1 MTGNVTMKM
10 KRKYLFILTLLLT
23 VHSVIAQVTFKTA
36 VSKAELG
43 LNERLRIEFSI
54 DRQGGDDFTPPDFKN
69 FKVLAGPSQSSS
81 FSSINGKTSYK
92 LTYTYILQPT
102 AKGTFTIPSA
112 TITYEGEQIKSNTI
126 RITVTDAIEI
136 PEDPND
142 PRYLAQKNIHLVA
155 EVSNMSP
162 YVGESISVV
171 YKLYVDIKQVN
182 VQNTREASTPS
193 FNGFWNQNIEVK
205 KWVAKNG
212 TYGGKPH
219 RYVIVRKTVLI
230 PHKSGKLEIDPLE
243 MEITAGVPIGRR
255 DFFGNML
262 MNDVNF
268 TLTSGKKTIRVQELP
283 SENRPFNFTGAVG
296 DYSFSVTP
304 SKTELKA
311 NESAQIKVELSGEG
325 NLKLVKLPEISTPNG
340 LEVYEPEHKEKIRT
354 TLNGLSGSVY
364 DQYAVV
370 PQSRGKFKIPGVSFS
385 YFNPKEEKYY
395 SVETEPIV
403 LNALTGREVS
413 DEGIVSKKQ
422 EVVVTE
428 GDIRFIKLKSEF
440 VSTVKDDDFFGS
452 DLFYIL
458 MILPLL
464 SIPLGIFIGKKKQQ
478 RDSDIVGNKRRKA
491 DRLARKYLSQARKQ
505 LGKKEAFYIALE
517 KALHNYLKAKLHV
530 ETSEISREKIAEIL
544 NKRKVDNDTIEEFSK
559 VLENCDYARYTP
571 STDVEMKQEYE
582 NAKKVIAKID
592 KQL

>member
-1 MTGNVTMKM
+1 MQGA
-10 KRKYLFILTLLLT
+10 L
-23 VHSVIAQVTFKTA
+23 AQVTFKTA
-36 VSKAELG
+36 VSKTELG

-92 LTYTYILQPT
+92 LTYTYVIQPT

-112 TITYEGEQIKSNTI
+112 TITYDGEEIKSNTV
-126 RITVTDAIEI
+126 RVTVTDAIEI
-136 PEDPND
+136 PEDPSD
-142 PRYLAQKNIHLVA
+142 PRYVAQQNIHLEA
-155 EVSNMSP
+155 EVSNTTP

-171 YKLYVDIKQVN
+171 YKLYVDVNKVN
-182 VQNTREASTPS
+182 VQNTREASAPS

-212 TYGGKPH
+212 SYGGKPH
-219 RYVIVRKTVLI
+219 RYVVVRKTVLI
-230 PHKSGKLEIDPLE
+230 PHKSGKLEIEPLE

-268 TLTSGKKTIRVQELP
+268 TLTSGRKTIMVKELP
-283 SENRPFNFTGAVG
+283 EEDKPFNFNGAVG
-296 DYSFSVTP
+296 DFDFTVTP
-304 SKTELKA
+304 SKTDLNA
-311 NESAQIKVELSGEG
+311 NESAQVKVEIKGRG
-325 NLKLVKLPEISTPNG
+325 NLKLIQLPGISTPAG
-340 LEVYEPEHKEKIRT
+340 LEVYDPEHKENIQT
-354 TLNGLSGSVY
+354 TLDGLSGSIY

-370 PQSRGKFKIPGVSFS
+370 PQARGKYKIPGVSFS
-385 YFNPKEEKYY
+385 YFDPKKEKYF

-403 LNALTGREVS
+403 LNALQGRS
-413 DEGIVSKKQ
+413 LPDEGTVVSKQ
-422 EVVVTE
+422 EVTINE
-428 GDIRFIKLKSEF
+428 GDIRFIHLKPDFVPVEKEEEF
-440 VSTVKDDDFFGS
+440 FQSS
-452 DLFYIL
+452 LFYWL

-464 SIPLGIFIGKKKQQ
+464 SIPLGIFIGKKKRQ
-478 RDSDIVGNKRRKA
+478 RDMDIVGNKRRKA
-491 DRLARKYLSQARKQ
+491 DRLARRYLSQAKKV

-517 KALHNYLKAKLHV
+517 KALHNYLKAKLHI

-544 NKRKVDNDTIEEFSK
+544 HEKKVDETTIAEFGK
-559 VLENCDYARYTP
+559 LLENCDFARYTP
-571 STDVEMKQEYE
+571 STDVMMKQEYE

>member
-1 MTGNVTMKM
+1 MK
-10 KRKYLFILTLLLT
+10 KKYLFIVILLIA
-23 VHSVIAQVTFKTA
+23 VQNVIAQVTFKTT
-36 VSKAELG
+36 VSKTELG

-102 AKGTFTIPSA
+102 AKGNFTIPSA
-112 TITYEGEQIKSNTI
+112 TVTYENEVIKSNTV
-126 RITVTDAIEI
+126 RISVTDAIEI

-142 PRYLAQKNIHLVA
+142 PRYLAQQNVHLVA
-155 EVSNMSP
+155 EVSDLSP

-171 YKLYVDIKQVN
+171 YKLYVDINQVN
-182 VQNTREASTPS
+182 VQNTRETSSPS
-193 FNGFWNQNIEVK
+193 FNGFWNQNIDVK

-230 PHKSGKLEIDPLE
+230 PHKSGNLEIEPLE

-268 TLTSGKKTIRVQELP
+268 TLTSGKKIIRVKELP
-283 SENRPFNFTGAVG
+283 SENKPFNFSGAVG
-296 DYSFSVTP
+296 DFKFRVTP
-304 SKTELKA
+304 SKTDLKA

-325 NLKLVKLPEISTPNG
+325 NLKLVKLPGISTPNG
-340 LEVYEPEHKEKIRT
+340 LEVYEPEHKENIT
-354 TLNGLSGSVY
+354 TSLNGLSGSVY

-395 SVETEPIV
+395 SIETDPIMLNALQGRDIADEPIV
-403 LNALTGREVS
+403 SG
-413 DEGIVSKKQ
+413 KKD
-422 EVVVTE
+422 VIINE
-428 GDIRFIKLKSEF
+428 GDIRYIHLKTDF
-440 VSTVKDDDFFGS
+440 VSTLKEEDFFLS
-452 DLFYIL
+452 DLFYLL

-464 SIPLGIFIGKKKQQ
+464 SIPLGIFIGKKKIQ
-478 RDSDIVGNKRRKA
+478 RDSDIIGNKRRKA

-530 ETSEISREKIAEIL
+530 ETSEISREKITEIL
-544 NKRKVDNDTIEEFSK
+544 DKKQVDNSTIEEFGK

-571 STDVEMKQEYE
+571 STDVMMKQEYE

>member
-1 MTGNVTMKM
+1 M
-10 KRKYLFILTLLLT
+10 
-23 VHSVIAQVTFKTA
+23 A
-36 VSKAELG
+36 

-92 LTYTYILQPT
+92 LTYTYVIQPT

-112 TITYEGEQIKSNTI
+112 TVTYEGEQIKSNTV

-136 PEDPND
+136 PEDPED
-142 PRYLAQKNIHLVA
+142 PRYIAQQNIHLVA
-155 EVSNMSP
+155 EVSNMTP

-171 YKLYVDIKQVN
+171 YKLYVDINQVN
-182 VQNTREASTPS
+182 VQNTREASSPS
-193 FNGFWNQNIEVK
+193 FNGFWSQNIEVK

-219 RYVIVRKTVLI
+219 RFVIVRKTVLI
-230 PHKSGKLEIDPLE
+230 PTKAGNLEIEPLE

-268 TLTSGKKTIRVQELP
+268 TLTSGKRTIRVKELP
-283 SENRPFNFTGAVG
+283 SEDKPFNFNGAVG
-296 DYSFSVTP
+296 DFEFSVTS
-304 SKTELKA
+304 SKTELKS
-311 NESAQIKVELSGEG
+311 NESAQIKVELKGEG
-325 NLKLVKLPEISTPNG
+325 NLKLIKLPGIESSNG
-340 LEVYEPEHKEKIRT
+340 LEVYDPEHKENIST

-385 YFNPKEEKYY
+385 YFNPKEGKYH
-395 SVETEPIV
+395 SVDTAPIV
-403 LNALTGREVS
+403 LNALTGVELS
-413 DEGIVSKKQ
+413 DQTIVSNKQ
-422 EVVVTE
+422 TVITNE
-428 GDIRFIKLKSEF
+428 GDIRYIHLKTDF
-440 VSTVKDDDFFGS
+440 VSTLEDEEFFGS
-452 DLFYIL
+452 DLFYLL

-464 SIPLGIFIGKKKQQ
+464 SIPLGIFIGRKKLE

-491 DRLARKYLSQARKQ
+491 DRLARKFLSQARKE

-530 ETSEISREKIAEIL
+530 ETSEISIEKIAEIL
-544 NKRKVDNDTIEEFSK
+544 ENKKVDELTIQEFSK

-571 STDVEMKQEYE
+571 STDVMMKQEYE
-582 NAKKVIAKID
+582 NAKMAISKID

>member
-1 MTGNVTMKM
+1 M
-10 KRKYLFILTLLLT
+10 RSKYLTILISFII
-23 VHSVIAQVTFKTA
+23 VQSAIAQVTFKTT

-92 LTYTYILQPT
+92 LTYTYIIQPV
-102 AKGTFTIPSA
+102 AKGSFTIPSA
-112 TITYEGEQIKSNTI
+112 TVTYDGEQIKSNTV

-136 PEDPND
+136 PEDPDD
-142 PRYLAQKNIHLVA
+142 PRYVAQQSVHLVT
-155 EVSNMSP
+155 EVSDLTP

-171 YKLYVDIKQVN
+171 YKLFVDINEVN
-182 VQNTREASTPS
+182 VQNTREASSPS

-230 PHKSGKLEIDPLE
+230 PHKAGKLEIEPLE

-262 MNDVNF
+262 MNDVSF
-268 TLTSGKKTIRVQELP
+268 TLTSGKKIITVKELP
-283 SENRPFNFTGAVG
+283 EEGKPFNYTGAVG
-296 DYSFSVTP
+296 DFEFSVRP
-304 SKTELKA
+304 NKTELKA
-311 NESAQIKVELSGEG
+311 NESAQIKVELRGEG
-325 NLKLVKLPEISTPNG
+325 NLKLIKLPGIETSSG
-340 LEVYEPEHKEKIRT
+340 LEVYEPEHKENIKT
-354 TLNGLSGSVY
+354 SLNGLSGSIY

-385 YFNPKEEKYY
+385 YFDPKKEQYF
-395 SVETEPIV
+395 SVETDPIL
-403 LNALTGREVS
+403 LNALQGREISDDAVTVNKQAVVS
-413 DEGIVSKKQ
+413 N
-422 EVVVTE
+422 E
-428 GDIRFIKLKSEF
+428 GDIRFIHLKSDF
-440 VSTVKDDDFFGS
+440 VAAAKEEDFLGS
-452 DLFYIL
+452 NLFYFL
-458 MILPLL
+458 MIFPLL
-464 SIPLGIFIGKKKQQ
+464 SIPLGIFIGRKKHE
-478 RDSDIVGNKRRKA
+478 RDSDLIGNKRRKA

-505 LGKKEAFYIALE
+505 LGSKEAFYVALE
-517 KALHNYLKAKLHV
+517 RALHNYLKAKLLV
-530 ETSEISREKIAEIL
+530 ETSDISREKIAEIL
-544 NKRKVDNDTIEEFSK
+544 SERKVDEATIIDFNK
-559 VLENCDYARYTP
+559 VLDSCDYARYTP
-571 STDVEMKQEYE
+571 STDVMMKQEYE

>member
-1 MTGNVTMKM
+1 MN
-10 KRKYLFILTLLLT
+10 RKFISILILLFT
-23 VHSVIAQVTFKTA
+23 VQSVVSQVTFKTA
-36 VSKAELG
+36 VSKTELG

-54 DRQGGDDFTPPDFKN
+54 DRQGGDDFTPPDFRN

-92 LTYTYILQPT
+92 LTYTYVIQPLS
-102 AKGTFTIPSA
+102 KGTFTIPSA
-112 TITYEGEQIKSNTI
+112 TVTYDGEQIKSNTI
-126 RITVTDAIEI
+126 RITVSDAIDI
-136 PEDPND
+136 PEDPED
-142 PRYLAQKNIHLVA
+142 PRYIAQQNVHLVA
-155 EVSNMSP
+155 EVSDMTP

-171 YKLYVDIKQVN
+171 YKLYVDINEVN
-182 VQNTREASTPS
+182 VQNTREASSPS

-219 RYVIVRKTVLI
+219 RFVIVRKTVLI
-230 PHKSGKLEIDPLE
+230 PHTAGKLEIEPLE

-262 MNDVNF
+262 MNDVSF
-268 TLTSGKKTIRVQELP
+268 TLTSGRKTISVKELP
-283 SENRPFNFTGAVG
+283 SEDKPFNFTGAVG
-296 DYSFSVTP
+296 DFEFSVTP
-304 SKTELKA
+304 SKTELKS
-311 NESAQIKVELSGEG
+311 NESTQIKVELKGKG
-325 NLKLVKLPEISTPNG
+325 NLKLVKLPGIETSNG
-340 LEVYEPEHKEKIRT
+340 LEVYDPEHKEKIKT
-354 TLNGLSGSVY
+354 TLGGLSGSVY

-395 SVETEPIV
+395 SVDTEPIM
-403 LNALTGREVS
+403 LNALSGVELS
-413 DEGIVSKKQ
+413 DESIVSNKQ
-422 EVVVTE
+422 AVISNE
-428 GDIRFIKLKSEF
+428 GDIRYIHLQSEF
-440 VSTVKDDDFFGS
+440 ISTFENEEFFSS
-452 DLFYIL
+452 DLFYLL

-464 SIPLGIFIGKKKQQ
+464 SIPLGIFIGKKKRE
-478 RDSDIVGNKRRKA
+478 RDSDIIGNKRRKA
-491 DRLARKYLSQARKQ
+491 DRLARKFLSQARKQ

-530 ETSEISREKIAEIL
+530 ETSDISIEKIAEIL
-544 NKRKVDNDTIEEFSK
+544 KNKEVEESTILEFGK

-571 STDVEMKQEYE
+571 STNVMMKQEYE
-582 NAKKVIAKID
+582 NAKMAIAKID

>member
-1 MTGNVTMKM
+1 M
-10 KRKYLFILTLLLT
+10 KRKYLTILILLIT
-23 VHSVIAQVTFKTA
+23 VQSVVAQVTFKTV
-36 VSKAELG
+36 VSKSELG

-92 LTYTYILQPT
+92 LTYTYVIQPT

-112 TITYEGEQIKSNTI
+112 TVTYEGELIKSNTMK
-126 RITVTDAIEI
+126 ITVTDAIEI
-136 PEDPND
+136 PEDPDD
-142 PRYLAQKNIHLVA
+142 PRYIAQQNIHLVA
-155 EVSNMSP
+155 EVSDMTP

-171 YKLYVDIKQVN
+171 YKLYVDINQVN

-219 RYVIVRKTVLI
+219 RFVIVRKTVLI
-230 PHKSGKLEIDPLE
+230 PHKAGKLEIEPLE
-243 MEITAGVPIGRR
+243 MEVTAGVPMGRR

-262 MNDVNF
+262 MNDVSF
-268 TLTSGKKTIRVQELP
+268 TLTSGKRMIRVKELP
-283 SENRPFNFTGAVG
+283 TEGKPFNFTGAVG
-296 DYSFSVTP
+296 DFDFSVTP
-304 SKTELKA
+304 SKTELQS
-311 NESAQIKVELSGEG
+311 NESAQIKVALKGQG
-325 NLKLVKLPEISTPNG
+325 NLKLVKLPGIESSNG
-340 LEVYEPEHKEKIRT
+340 LEVYDPEHKESIKT

-395 SVETEPIV
+395 SVDTPPIV
-403 LNALTGREVS
+403 LNALSGVELS
-413 DEGIVSKKQ
+413 DENVVSNKQ
-422 EVVVTE
+422 AVISNE
-428 GDIRFIKLKSEF
+428 GDIRYIHLKTDF
-440 VSTVKDDDFFGS
+440 VSVLEDEEFFNS
-452 DLFYIL
+452 DLFYLL

-464 SIPLGIFIGKKKQQ
+464 SIPLGIFIGKKKRE
-478 RDSDIVGNKRRKA
+478 RDSDIIGNKRRKA
-491 DRLARKYLSQARKQ
+491 DRLARKFLSQARKE

-530 ETSEISREKIAEIL
+530 ETSEISIEKIAEIL
-544 NKRKVDNDTIEEFSK
+544 NNKQVDESTILEFSK
-559 VLENCDYARYTP
+559 VLENCDYARYAP
-571 STDVEMKQEYE
+571 STDVMMQQEYE
-582 NAKKVIAKID
+582 NAKSAISKID

>member
-1 MTGNVTMKM
+1 M
-10 KRKYLFILTLLLT
+10 KRKYLTILILLIT
-23 VHSVIAQVTFKTA
+23 VQSVVAQVTFKTV
-36 VSKAELG
+36 VSKSELG

-92 LTYTYILQPT
+92 LTYTYVIQPT
-102 AKGTFTIPSA
+102 AKGTFMIPSA
-112 TITYEGEQIKSNTI
+112 TITYEGELIKSNTM
-126 RITVTDAIEI
+126 RIKVTDAIEI
-136 PEDPND
+136 PEDPDD
-142 PRYLAQKNIHLVA
+142 PRYIAQQNIHLVA
-155 EVSNMSP
+155 EVSNMTP

-171 YKLYVDIKQVN
+171 YKLYVDINQVN

-219 RYVIVRKTVLI
+219 RFVIVRKTVLI
-230 PHKSGKLEIDPLE
+230 PHKAGKLEIEPLE
-243 MEITAGVPIGRR
+243 MEITAGVPMGRR

-262 MNDVNF
+262 MNDVSF
-268 TLTSGKKTIRVQELP
+268 TLTSGKRIIRVKELP
-283 SENRPFNFTGAVG
+283 SEGKPFNFTGAVG
-296 DYSFSVTP
+296 DFDFSVTP
-304 SKTELKA
+304 SKTELQS
-311 NESAQIKVELSGEG
+311 NESAQIKVALKGQG
-325 NLKLVKLPEISTPNG
+325 NLKLIKLPGIESSNG
-340 LEVYEPEHKEKIRT
+340 LEVYDPEHKENIKT

-395 SVETEPIV
+395 SVDTPPIM
-403 LNALTGREVS
+403 LNALTGVEVS
-413 DEGIVSKKQ
+413 DENVVSNKQ
-422 EVVVTE
+422 AVVGNE
-428 GDIRFIKLKSEF
+428 GDIRYIHLKTDF
-440 VSTVKDDDFFGS
+440 VSVLEDEEFFNS
-452 DLFYIL
+452 DLFYLL

-464 SIPLGIFIGKKKQQ
+464 SIPLGIFIGKKKRE
-478 RDSDIVGNKRRKA
+478 RDSDIIGNKRRKA
-491 DRLARKYLSQARKQ
+491 DRLARKFLSQARKE

-530 ETSEISREKIAEIL
+530 ETSEISIEKIAEIL
-544 NKRKVDNDTIEEFSK
+544 KKKEVDESTILEFSK

-571 STDVEMKQEYE
+571 STDVMMKQEYE
-582 NAKKVIAKID
+582 NAKTAIAKID

>member
-1 MTGNVTMKM
+1 MQ
-10 KRKYLFILTLLLT
+10 
-23 VHSVIAQVTFKTA
+23 SVVSQVTFKTV
-36 VSKAELG
+36 VSKTELG

-92 LTYTYILQPT
+92 LTYTYVIQPLS
-102 AKGTFTIPSA
+102 KGTFTIPSA
-112 TITYEGEQIKSNTI
+112 TVTYEGEQIKSNTV
-126 RITVTDAIEI
+126 RITVSDAIDI
-136 PEDPND
+136 PEDPED
-142 PRYLAQKNIHLVA
+142 PRYIAQQNIHLIA
-155 EVSNMSP
+155 EVSDMTP

-171 YKLYVDIKQVN
+171 YKLFVDINQVN
-182 VQNTREASTPS
+182 VQNTREASSPS

-219 RYVIVRKTVLI
+219 RFVIVRKTVLI
-230 PHKSGKLEIDPLE
+230 PTKAGKLEIEPLE
-243 MEITAGVPIGRR
+243 MEITAGVPMGRR

-262 MNDVNF
+262 MNDVSF
-268 TLTSGKKTIRVQELP
+268 TLTSGRKTIRVKELP
-283 SENRPFNFTGAVG
+283 SEGKPFNFTGAVG
-296 DYSFSVTP
+296 DFDFSVTP
-304 SKTELKA
+304 SKTELKS
-311 NESAQIKVELSGEG
+311 NESTQIKVELKGKG
-325 NLKLVKLPEISTPNG
+325 NLKLVKLPGIETSNG
-340 LEVYEPEHKEKIRT
+340 LEVYDPEHKEKIKT
-354 TLNGLSGSVY
+354 TLGGLSGSVY

-370 PQSRGKFKIPGVSFS
+370 PQSRGKFRIPGVSFS

-395 SVETEPIV
+395 SMETEPIT
-403 LNALTGREVS
+403 LNALSGVELS
-413 DEGIVSKKQ
+413 DEVVSTNKQ
-422 EVVVTE
+422 AVISNE
-428 GDIRFIKLKSEF
+428 GDIRYIHLKSDFISTFEEEEF
-440 VSTVKDDDFFGS
+440 FNSN
-452 DLFYIL
+452 LFYLL

-464 SIPLGIFIGKKKQQ
+464 SIPLGIFIGKKKRE

-491 DRLARKYLSQARKQ
+491 DRLARKFLSQARKE

-530 ETSEISREKIAEIL
+530 ETSDISIEKIAEIL
-544 NKRKVDNDTIEEFSK
+544 NKKKVDESTILEFSK

-571 STDVEMKQEYE
+571 STDVMMKQEYE
-582 NAKKVIAKID
+582 NAKMAIAKID

>member
-1 MTGNVTMKM
+1 M
-10 KRKYLFILTLLLT
+10 KRKYLSILVLLL
-23 VHSVIAQVTFKTA
+23 SVQSVVAQVTFKTA
-36 VSKAELG
+36 VSKTELG

-69 FKVLAGPSQSSS
+69 SKVLAGPSQSSS

-92 LTYTYILQPT
+92 LTYTYVIQPT

-112 TITYEGEQIKSNTI
+112 TVSYEGELIKSNTV
-126 RITVTDAIEI
+126 RITVSDAIEI
-136 PEDPND
+136 PEDPDD
-142 PRYLAQKNIHLVA
+142 PRFIAQQNIHLIA
-155 EVSNMSP
+155 EVSDMTP

-171 YKLYVDIKQVN
+171 YKLFVDINEVN
-182 VQNTREASTPS
+182 VQNTREASSPS

-219 RYVIVRKTVLI
+219 RFVIVRKTVLI
-230 PHKSGKLEIDPLE
+230 PHKAGKLEIEPLE

-268 TLTSGKKTIRVQELP
+268 TLTSGRKTINVKELP
-283 SENRPFNFTGAVG
+283 SDGKPFNFTGAVG
-296 DYSFSVTP
+296 DFEFTVTP
-304 SKTELKA
+304 NKTELKS
-311 NESAQIKVELSGEG
+311 NESAQIKVELKGEG
-325 NLKLVKLPEISTPNG
+325 NLKLVKLPGIETSNG
-340 LEVYEPEHKEKIRT
+340 LEVYDPEHKEKIRT
-354 TLNGLSGSVY
+354 TLSGLKGSVF

-370 PQSRGKFKIPGVSFS
+370 PQARGKFKIPGVSFS

-395 SVETEPIV
+395 SVNTAPIM
-403 LNALTGREVS
+403 LNALSGVELS
-413 DEGIVSKKQ
+413 DENVVSNKQ
-422 EVVVTE
+422 AVISNE
-428 GDIRFIKLKSEF
+428 GDIRYIHLKSDF
-440 VSTVKDDDFFGS
+440 VSTVEDEEFFGS
-452 DLFYIL
+452 DLFYLL

-464 SIPLGIFIGKKKQQ
+464 SIPLGIFIGKKKLE

-491 DRLARKYLSQARKQ
+491 DRLARKFLSQARKE

-530 ETSEISREKIAEIL
+530 ETSEISIEKIADIL
-544 NKRKVDNDTIEEFSK
+544 KKKQVDQSTIQEFSK

-571 STDVEMKQEYE
+571 STDVMMKQEYE
-582 NAKKVIAKID
+582 NAKMAIAKID

>member
-1 MTGNVTMKM
+1 MN
-10 KRKYLFILTLLLT
+10 RKFLTILLLILT
-23 VHSVIAQVTFKTA
+23 VQSVASQVTFKTV
-36 VSKAELG
+36 VSKTELG

-54 DRQGGDDFTPPDFKN
+54 DRQGGDDFTPPEFKN

-92 LTYTYILQPT
+92 LTYTYVIQPLS
-102 AKGTFTIPSA
+102 KGTFTIPSA
-112 TITYEGEQIKSNTI
+112 TVTYEGEQIKSNTV
-126 RITVTDAIEI
+126 RITVSDAIDI
-136 PEDPND
+136 PEDPED
-142 PRYLAQKNIHLVA
+142 PRYIAQQNIHMVA
-155 EVSNMSP
+155 EVSDMTP

-171 YKLYVDIKQVN
+171 YKLFVDINEVN
-182 VQNTREASTPS
+182 VQNTREASSPS

-219 RYVIVRKTVLI
+219 RFVIVRKTVLI
-230 PHKSGKLEIDPLE
+230 PTKAGRLEIEPLE

-262 MNDVNF
+262 MNDVSF
-268 TLTSGKKTIRVQELP
+268 TLTSGRKIIRVKELP
-283 SENRPFNFTGAVG
+283 SEGKPFNFTGAVG
-296 DYSFSVTP
+296 DFDFSVTP
-304 SKTELKA
+304 SKTELKS
-311 NESAQIKVELSGEG
+311 NESTSIKVELKGKG
-325 NLKLVKLPEISTPNG
+325 NLKLVKLPGIETSNG
-340 LEVYEPEHKEKIRT
+340 LEVYDPEHKEKIKT
-354 TLNGLSGSVY
+354 TLGGLSGSVY

-395 SVETEPIV
+395 SVDTEPIL
-403 LNALTGREVS
+403 LNALSGVELS
-413 DEGIVSKKQ
+413 DESIVSSNKQ
-422 EVVVTE
+422 AVISNE
-428 GDIRFIKLKSEF
+428 GDIRYINLKSDFISTFEEEEF
-440 VSTVKDDDFFGS
+440 FSS
-452 DLFYIL
+452 DLFYLL

-464 SIPLGIFIGKKKQQ
+464 SIPLGIFIGKKKRD

-491 DRLARKYLSQARKQ
+491 DRLARKFLSQARKE

-530 ETSEISREKIAEIL
+530 ETSEISIEKIAEIL
-544 NKRKVDNDTIEEFSK
+544 NTKKVDESTILEFSK

-571 STDVEMKQEYE
+571 STDVMMKQEYE
-582 NAKKVIAKID
+582 NAKMAIAKID

>member
-1 MTGNVTMKM
+1 MN
-10 KRKYLFILTLLLT
+10 RKFISILILLFT
-23 VHSVIAQVTFKTA
+23 VQSVVSQVTFKTA
-36 VSKAELG
+36 VSKTELG

-54 DRQGGDDFTPPDFKN
+54 DRQGGDDFTPPDFRN

-92 LTYTYILQPT
+92 LTYTYVIQPLS
-102 AKGTFTIPSA
+102 KGTFTIPSA
-112 TITYEGEQIKSNTI
+112 TVTYDGEQIKSNTI
-126 RITVTDAIEI
+126 RITVSDAIDI
-136 PEDPND
+136 PEDPED
-142 PRYLAQKNIHLVA
+142 PRYIAQQNVHLVA
-155 EVSNMSP
+155 EVSDMTP

-171 YKLYVDIKQVN
+171 YKLYVDINEVN
-182 VQNTREASTPS
+182 VQNTREASSPS

-219 RYVIVRKTVLI
+219 RFVIVRKTVLI
-230 PHKSGKLEIDPLE
+230 PHTAGKLEIEPLE

-262 MNDVNF
+262 MNDVSF
-268 TLTSGKKTIRVQELP
+268 TLTSGRKTISVKELP
-283 SENRPFNFTGAVG
+283 SEDKPFNFTGAVG
-296 DYSFSVTP
+296 DFEFSVTP
-304 SKTELKA
+304 SKTELKS
-311 NESAQIKVELSGEG
+311 NESTQIKVELKGKG
-325 NLKLVKLPEISTPNG
+325 NLKLVKLPGIETSNG
-340 LEVYEPEHKEKIRT
+340 LEVYDPEHKEKIKT
-354 TLNGLSGSVY
+354 TLGGLSGSVY

-395 SVETEPIV
+395 SVDTEPIM
-403 LNALTGREVS
+403 LNALSGVELS
-413 DEGIVSKKQ
+413 DESIVSNKQ
-422 EVVVTE
+422 AVISNE
-428 GDIRFIKLKSEF
+428 GDIRYIHLKSEF
-440 VSTVKDDDFFGS
+440 ISTFEDEEFFSS
-452 DLFYIL
+452 DLFYLL

-464 SIPLGIFIGKKKQQ
+464 SIPLGIFIGKKKRE
-478 RDSDIVGNKRRKA
+478 RDSDIIGNKRRKA
-491 DRLARKYLSQARKQ
+491 DRLARKFLSQARKQ

-530 ETSEISREKIAEIL
+530 ETSDISIEKIAEIL
-544 NKRKVDNDTIEEFSK
+544 KNKEVDESTILEFGK

-571 STDVEMKQEYE
+571 STDVMMKQEYE
-582 NAKKVIAKID
+582 NAKMAIAKID

>member
-1 MTGNVTMKM
+1 MKA
-10 KRKYLFILTLLLT
+10 KYLSILVLLIT
-23 VHSVIAQVTFKTA
+23 AQNVIAQVTFKTT
-36 VSKAELG
+36 VSKTELG

-54 DRQGGDDFTPPDFKN
+54 DKQGGDDFTPPDFKN

-92 LTYTYILQPT
+92 LTYTYVIQPT

-112 TITYEGEQIKSNTI
+112 TVLYDGELIKSNTV
-126 RITVTDAIEI
+126 RISVTDAVDI

-142 PRYLAQKNIHLVA
+142 PRYVAQQNIHLVA
-155 EVSNMSP
+155 EVSDMTP

-171 YKLYVDIKQVN
+171 YKLYVDINKVN
-182 VQNTREASTPS
+182 VQNTREASSPS

-219 RYVIVRKTVLI
+219 RFVIVRKTVLI
-230 PHKSGKLEIDPLE
+230 PHKSGKLEIEPLE
-243 MEITAGVPIGRR
+243 MEITAGIPIGRR

-268 TLTSGKKTIRVQELP
+268 TLTSGRKIIRVKELP
-283 SENRPFNFTGAVG
+283 SENKPFNFSGAVG
-296 DYSFSVTP
+296 DFDFSVTP
-304 SKTELKA
+304 SKTDLKA
-311 NESAQIKVELSGEG
+311 NESAQIKVELKGQG
-325 NLKLVKLPEISTPNG
+325 NLKLVKLPGISTPNG
-340 LEVYEPEHKEKIRT
+340 LEEYEPEHKENIKT
-354 TLNGLSGSVY
+354 TMSGLTGSVY

-403 LNALTGREVS
+403 LK
-413 DEGIVSKKQ
+413 DE
-422 EVVVTE
+422 
-428 GDIRFIKLKSEF
+428 
-440 VSTVKDDDFFGS
+440 DFMDS
-452 DLFYIL
+452 NLFYVL

-464 SIPLGIFIGKKKQQ
+464 SIPLGIYIGKKKQQ
-478 RDSDIVGNKRRKA
+478 RDSDIIGNKRRKA
-491 DRLARKYLSQARKQ
+491 DRLARKYLSQARKV

-517 KALHNYLKAKLHV
+517 KALHNYLKAKLNI
-530 ETSEISREKIAEIL
+530 ETTEISRERIAEIL
-544 NKRKVDNDTIEEFSK
+544 NKRQVDENTIQEFGT

-571 STDVEMKQEYE
+571 STDVMMKKEYE
-582 NAKKVIAKID
+582 NAKRVIAKID